1 MPPSPIRTDGR
12 PTRFAR
18 PPLAG
23 SAVLEGVVLC
33 TAQAVSVAVRRP
45 SGEVVSRV
53 RPRRVRP
60 WLKLARRVL
69 GVRGVVALL
78 EGCAIYGAAFWFA
91 LCQANLFVPLVAAAV
106 GSQALPGSA
115 PNPRRRWRTWRM
127 LLAWLFWAALGAV
140 LVLGGVPLIFTE
152 LAKDVPA
159 LWGAPAQAL
168 QLCCR
173 GAGAVA
179 SVLLM
184 TGYVT
189 LVGHSSSL
197 SVLFAYHGAEHQV
210 RAAYDAGAPLTLQ
223 QVRRFAATDPAC
235 AMGRA
240 VLLVLL
246 GFAMTALLGALVR
259 PLGAV
264 LAAADGSWAHLLGA
278 ASVRALGVI
287 LAAGPYGELRR
298 LMRRL
303 QVGPGHPLMDGPG
316 SFVCGA
322 SITQPSKEQT
332 EVALVALLRLLDAQ
346 NASLQR
352 GYRAPATFAK
362 LADACVRLAEPNPH
376 DRRGPRC
383 EGDARCETN

>member
-1 MPPSPIRTDGR
+1 V
-12 PTRFAR
+12 F
-18 PPLAG
+18 
-23 SAVLEGVVLC
+23 VL
-33 TAQAVSVAVRRP
+33 
-45 SGEVVSRV
+45 
-53 RPRRVRP
+53 
-60 WLKLARRVL
+60 
-69 GVRGVVALL
+69 RGIVALL
-78 EGCAIYGAAFWFA
+78 EGCEIYGAAFFFA
-91 LCQANLFVPLVAAAV
+91 LCQANLFKPLVAAAV
-106 GSQALPGSA
+106 GSQALPGSM
-115 PNPRRRWRTWRM
+115 PHPRRRLRTWRM
-127 LLAWLFWAALGAV
+127 LLAWLFWAGLGAM
-140 LVLGGVPLIFTE
+140 LVLGGVPLIFAE
-152 LAKDVPA
+152 LAKEAPS

-168 QLCCR
+168 QLCCQ

-197 SVLFAYHGAEHQV
+197 SVLCAYHGAEHQV
-210 RAAYDAGAPLTLQ
+210 RAAYNACAPLTLQ
-223 QVRRFAATDPAC
+223 EVRRFAATDPAC

-246 GFAMTALLGALVR
+246 GFAMTALLGALIR

-278 ASVRALGVI
+278 VLVRALGVI

-303 QVGPGHPLMDGPG
+303 QVGPGHVLMDGPG
-316 SFVCGA
+316 SLLCNA
-322 SITQPSKEQT
+322 SITAPSKEQT

-346 NASLQR
+346 KASLQR
-352 GYRAPATFAK
+352 GYRAPARFAK
-362 LADACVRLAEPNPH
+362 LADACVRLAEPNPQ

-383 EGDARCETN
+383 EGDARCETS